1 MGVIRPSLNPAQPGP
16 GVELCRMDEIDDPGS
31 KGFDFREGDAW
42 FGGFLVR
49 VGERI
54 NGYVDSCPHAGW
66 PLGSAPD
73 QYLTRDKDRILCA
86 GHGMAFAIDTGACV
100 VGPESLCLT
109 PWLVEVGMDGVVRT
123 A

>member
-1 MGVIRPSLNPAQPGP
+1 MSLNPAQPGP
-16 GVELCRMDEIDDPGS
+16 GVALCRLDEIEDPGS
-31 KGFDFREGDAW
+31 KGFDFHAGDAY
-42 FGGFLVR
+42 FAGFLVR

-54 NGYVDSCPHAGW
+54 IGYVDSCPHAGW

-73 QYLTRDKDRILCA
+73 KYLTREKDRILCA
-86 GHGMAFAIDTGACV
+86 GHVAVFDIDEGHCV
-100 VGPESLCLT
+100 VGPTRLRLT